1 MYIIKLI
8 RLIMLMKIIRYS
20 KKKVKLTQVFSA
32 RKSELFALN

>member
-1 MYIIKLI
+1 
-8 RLIMLMKIIRYS
+8 MLMKIIRYS

>member
-1 MYIIKLI
+1 MYIIKFI
-8 RLIMLMKIIRYS
+8 RLIILTEITRYS